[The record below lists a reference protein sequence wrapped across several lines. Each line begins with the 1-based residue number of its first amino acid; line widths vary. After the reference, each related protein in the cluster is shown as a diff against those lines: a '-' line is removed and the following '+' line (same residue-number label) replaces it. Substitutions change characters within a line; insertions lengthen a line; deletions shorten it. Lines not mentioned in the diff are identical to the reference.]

1 MKEQIKALLP
11 ALRRFALSLTGN
23 LADADDLLQ
32 STVERL
38 LSKPVPEQ
46 TELAAWAFKICRN
59 LWIDQ
64 HRAAK
69 VRQDA
74 TTKPELQAGATFD
87 NEAQVTTALKL
98 REVEQAIQRLPED
111 QRVVLSL
118 IAIEGLSY
126 KEAAAILGLP
136 SGTIMSRL
144 ARARAKLTTEFNL
157 DSSGATA

>member
-1 MKEQIKALLP
+1 MKEQIRELLP

-38 LSKPVPEQ
+38 LSKPIPDN

-74 TTKPELQAGATFD
+74 TAKPELQAGATFD
-87 NEAQVTTALKL
+87 NEAQVTTLLNL
-98 REVEQAIQRLPED
+98 REVERAIQRLPEE

-118 IAIEGLSY
+118 IAIQGLSY

-144 ARARAKLTTEFNL
+144 ARARAKLTNEFNL
-157 DSSGATA
+157 DSSGAIT